1 MNKEKTT
8 TPTSSPKLSKG
19 QNGKGSKPRPVN
31 LSKFSKN
38 YEIINWAKP
47 AEIPAQTPLSK
58 FQLAVGKCPRCR
70 QYPTWFNDVPLTA
83 FCWGQS
89 PDEEHREWHKVVPG
103 SAQPYKTRKH
113 KISKTTK
120 TK

>member
-1 MNKEKTT
+1 MKNDK
-8 TPTSSPKLSKG
+8 TPTPTPAPS
-19 QNGKGSKPRPVN
+19 QNGKGSKPRPVVQT
-31 LSKFSKN
+31 KFSKRWD
-38 YEIINWAKP
+38 IINWKKS
-47 AEIPAQTPLSK
+47 AEIPVQTPLSK
-58 FQLAVGKCPRCR
+58 FQLAVGKCPHCR

-83 FCWGQS
+83 FCWGWS